1 MLDKSAKPRL
11 EVKPLLEVKDV
22 CQRYRTGSGEEGALV
37 LDHVS
42 LTLSEGEIVGLLG
55 RSGCGKSSLLRIISG
70 LIAPAGGT
78 VTFRGAPVEGPAE
91 GIAMVFQSA
100 ALFPWLTVLANVEL
114 GLRAQKMSEEDARP
128 RALKAID
135 LIGLDGFESAYP
147 KELSGGM
154 RQRVGFARALVV
166 QPNLLLM
173 DEPFSAL
180 DVLTAETLRT
190 DLLDLWVEG
199 RMPIKSILMV
209 THNIEEAVLMCNRI
223 VVLSS
228 NPGRVAAE
236 IQVNLQHPRNRL
248 DPEFRQLVDKIYALM
263 TRRPAPVGHGREGAG
278 IGVGMAL
285 PDVSTNLLAGML
297 ETIAGPPYKGR
308 ADLPALADELQMEID
323 DLFPVAETLQLMRF
337 AEIEEGDIKLTPSGL
352 RFAEADVDV
361 RKRLFGDHLLAYVPL
376 AGRIKMVLD
385 ERPSHWARA
394 TRFLEELED
403 HMSDEY
409 AERTLKSVIDW
420 GRYGEIFAY
429 DETSETLSLENP
441 Q

>member
-1 MLDKSAKPRL
+1 MLDVRT
-11 EVKPLLEVKDV
+11 KPLLEVKDV

-42 LTLSEGEIVGLLG
+42 LTLNEGEIVGLLG

-70 LIAPAGGT
+70 LIAPADGT
-78 VTFRGAPVEGPAE
+78 VTFHGAPIEGPAE

-114 GLRAQKMSEEDARP
+114 GLRAKKVSEQEARP

-135 LIGLDGFESAYP
+135 LIGLDGFESAFP

-166 QPNLLLM
+166 NPNLLLM

-223 VVLSS
+223 IVLSS
-228 NPGRVAAE
+228 NPGRIAAE
-236 IQVNLQHPRNRL
+236 IQVTLRHPRNWL

-263 TRRPAPVGHGREGAG
+263 TCRPTPTTPGHEGAFPG
-278 IGVGMAL
+278 LGFGMAL
-285 PDVSTNLLAGML
+285 PDVSTNLLAGLM
-297 ETIAGPPYKGR
+297 ETVAGPPYRGR
-308 ADLPALADELQMEID
+308 ADLPALADDLQMAID

-337 AEIEEGDIKLTPSGL
+337 AEIEEGDIKLTPAGL
-352 RFAEADVDV
+352 RFTEAEVDT
-361 RKRLFGDHLLAYVPL
+361 RKKLFGDHLLAYVPL
-376 AGRIKMVLD
+376 AARIKMVLD
-385 ERPSHWARA
+385 ERPAHWARA

-403 HMSDEY
+403 YMSEDY
-409 AERTLKSVIDW
+409 AGQTLKSVIDW
-420 GRYGEIFAY
+420 GRYGETFAY
-429 DETSETLSLENP
+429 DEASETFSLENP

>member
-1 MLDKSAKPRL
+1 MLDSAA
-11 EVKPLLEVKDV
+11 KPLLEIKDV
-22 CQRYRTGSGEEGALV
+22 CQRYRTGSGEERALV

-42 LTLSEGEIVGLLG
+42 MTLNEGEIVALLG

-70 LIAPAGGT
+70 LAKPADGT
-78 VTFRGAPVEGPAE
+78 VLFRGKPVDEPSA

-114 GLRAQKMSEEDARP
+114 GLRAKKVPEHEARA

-135 LIGLDGFESAYP
+135 LIGLDGFESAFP

-166 QPNLLLM
+166 APNLLLM

-190 DLLDLWVEG
+190 DFLDLWVEG

-228 NPGRVAAE
+228 NPGRIAAE

-248 DPEFRQLVDKIYALM
+248 DPEFRQMVDKIYALM
-263 TRRPAPVGHGREGAG
+263 TRRPVPTAPARDGAFSG
-278 IGVGMAL
+278 LGLGMSL
-285 PDVSTNLLAGML
+285 PNISTNLLAGML
-297 ETIAGPPYKGR
+297 EAVAATPYNGR
-308 ADLPALADELQMEID
+308 ADLPALADDLQMTID

-337 AEIEEGDIKLTPSGL
+337 AEIEEGDIKLTLAGL

-361 RKRLFGDHLLAYVPL
+361 RKKLFGDHLLAYVPL
-376 AGRIKMVLD
+376 AARVKMVLD
-385 ERPSHWARA
+385 ERPAHWARA
-394 TRFLEELED
+394 ARFLEELED
-403 HMSDEY
+403 YMSEEY
-409 AERTLKSVIDW
+409 AETTLKSIINW
-420 GRYGEIFAY
+420 GRYGETFAY
-429 DETSETLSLENP
+429 DEASETLSLENP

>member
-1 MLDKSAKPRL
+1 MLDVRT
-11 EVKPLLEVKDV
+11 KPLLEVKDV
-22 CQRYRTGSGEEGALV
+22 CQRYRTGSGEEGAMV

-42 LTLSEGEIVGLLG
+42 LTLNEGEIVGLLG
-55 RSGCGKSSLLRIISG
+55 RSGCGKSTLLRIISG
-70 LIAPAGGT
+70 LVEPADGT
-78 VTFRGAPVEGPAE
+78 VTFHGAPVEGPAE

-114 GLRAQKMSEEDARP
+114 GLRAKKVPEQEARA

-135 LIGLDGFESAYP
+135 LIGLDGFESAFP

-166 QPNLLLM
+166 TPNLLLM

-223 VVLSS
+223 IVLSS
-228 NPGRVAAE
+228 NPGRIAAE
-236 IQVNLQHPRNRL
+236 IQVTLQHPRNRL

-263 TRRPAPVGHGREGAG
+263 TRRPTPTAPGREAAFPGLG
-278 IGVGMAL
+278 LGMAL
-285 PDVSTNLLAGML
+285 PDVSTNLLAGLM
-297 ETIAGPPYKGR
+297 ETVAGPPYKGR
-308 ADLPALADELQMEID
+308 ADLPALADDSQMAID

-337 AEIEEGDIKLTPSGL
+337 AEIEEGDIKLTPAGL
-352 RFAEADVDV
+352 RFAEAEVDT
-361 RKRLFGDHLLAYVPL
+361 RKKLFGDHLLAYVAL
-376 AGRIKMVLD
+376 AARIKMVLD
-385 ERPSHWARA
+385 ERPAHWARA
-394 TRFLEELED
+394 TRFREELED
-403 HMSDEY
+403 YMSEDY
-409 AERTLKSVIDW
+409 AEQTLKSVINW

-429 DETSETLSLENP
+429 DEASETLSLENP

>member
-1 MLDKSAKPRL
+1 MLDITT
-11 EVKPLLEVKDV
+11 KPLLEVKDV

-42 LTLSEGEIVGLLG
+42 LNLNEGEIVGLLG

-70 LIAPAGGT
+70 LIAPAEGSVRFHDAPIGG
-78 VTFRGAPVEGPAE
+78 PSD

-114 GLRAQKMSEEDARP
+114 GLRAKKVSEHDARP

-135 LIGLDGFESAYP
+135 LIGLDGFESAFP

-154 RQRVGFARALVV
+154 RQRVGFARAFVV
-166 QPNLLLM
+166 HPTLLLM

-228 NPGRVAAE
+228 NPGRIAAE
-236 IQVNLQHPRNRL
+236 IHVNLQHPRNRL

-263 TRRPAPVGHGREGAG
+263 TRRPAPTTPGREGTFPG
-278 IGVGMAL
+278 LGVGMAL
-285 PDVSTNLLAGML
+285 PNVSTNLLAGLM
-297 ETIAGPPYKGR
+297 EAVAGPPYKGH
-308 ADLPALADELQMEID
+308 ADLPALADDLQMAID
-323 DLFPVAETLQLMRF
+323 DLFPVGETLQLMRF
-337 AEIEEGDIKLTPSGL
+337 AELEEGDIKLTPSGL
-352 RFAEADVDV
+352 RFTESEVDA
-361 RKRLFGDHLLAYVPL
+361 RKKLFGDHLLAYVPL
-376 AGRIKMVLD
+376 AARIKMVLD

-403 HMSDEY
+403 YMSDEY
-409 AERTLKSVIDW
+409 AERTLKSVINW

-429 DETSETLSLENP
+429 DEASETLSLENP